1 MRRAR
6 KDYEDKAMA
15 SNEPQ
20 QPPRRQRAPD
30 DGGPVPSGPPV
41 DVRPSEREAVEAARS
56 GKPRPSEAEAAEE
69 RAKAMEEA
77 EDAAEEA
84 KEP

>member
-1 MRRAR
+1 MRRAQ

-20 QPPRRQRAPD
+20 QPPRRQRAP
-30 DGGPVPSGPPV
+30 GEPVPSGPPV

-56 GKPRPSEAEAAEE
+56 GKPRPSDAEAAEE

-77 EDAAEEA
+77 EDATEEA